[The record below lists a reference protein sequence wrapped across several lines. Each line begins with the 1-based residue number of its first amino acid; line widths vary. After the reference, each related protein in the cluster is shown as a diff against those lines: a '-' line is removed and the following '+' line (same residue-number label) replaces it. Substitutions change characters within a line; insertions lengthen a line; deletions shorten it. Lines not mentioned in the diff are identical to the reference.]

1 MWVVTYYVLAKHVVH
16 LWYFSLFIYFI
27 FQTWQRNKYDFDEW
41 ILALHVLPH
50 IINFFYREWCF
61 FLNGVYLAIF
71 FFVLR
76 HFYAHLLKTFSY
88 LSNIEPRPIYHYRIY
103 TIAHTHSIVLL
114 MYNITYKF
122 EFEYGSKL
130 LFSHVKYVPWV
141 VKFLKV
147 RCM

>member
-1 MWVVTYYVLAKHVVH
+1 MNSFNSYLKQYFALHIYLH
-16 LWYFSLFIYFI
+16 LEN
-27 FQTWQRNKYDFDEW
+27 WQRNEYHYDEW
-41 ILALHVLPH
+41 ILTLHVLPH
-50 IINFFYREWCF
+50 IINFFLWNDVL

-76 HFYAHLLKTFSY
+76 HFYAHLLKTCSY

-103 TIAHTHSIVLL
+103 IPSHMHTHSIVLL

-130 LFSHVKYVPWV
+130 LFSHVKYVLWV
-141 VKFLKV
+141 VKFLEV